1 MDASFWFMESA
12 ATPMHMGTIGIFEG
26 PTDGFELPQLER
38 LINERIAFVPRYRQ
52 RIREVPL
59 QIGRPIWVD
68 DDDFDLRY
76 HVRGLTL
83 PKPGSRQQLDELVGR
98 LMSRPLDRT
107 RPLWELSL
115 ISGLAGGR
123 FAIVS
128 KTHQV
133 MIDGMMGI
141 DILQVI
147 LDGEAQQSSPRSVGS
162 WLPAPEPSG
171 LELVTS
177 ALSESLAHPGIALD
191 VARTAAKGVA
201 AVVSDLG
208 RKSLSA
214 GATALTFARV
224 AAEPAMTVTALNVPI
239 GADRLLA
246 TADFD
251 LAVVKNVRR
260 GLGGSINDIVL
271 AVVAGA
277 LRTWLM
283 GRGVPISARSQLRA
297 VVPIST
303 ANSGE
308 SVNSIGPVSAFL
320 VDLPLGEPD
329 SIVRLRQISYQLA
342 QYQDV
347 SHLLGA
353 ETMINMASYGPPTLH
368 ALGVRLASNLSS
380 RLYNVAVVNVP
391 GPQHPMYV
399 ADARLVGSYPLMPL
413 PQNQALSI
421 SLMSYDG
428 QLFFGVNADRSAI
441 VEVESFMGC
450 LRDSLEELMQA
461 ANMRGDRHQRVV
473 ETGETAK

>member
-133 MIDGMMGI
+133 MIDGLMGI

-260 GLGGSINDIVL
+260 GLAYLADGSRRANQRPIAIAGG
-271 AVVAGA
+271 GA
-277 LRTWLM
+277 N
-283 GRGVPISARSQLRA
+283 QH
-297 VVPIST
+297 
-303 ANSGE
+303 GE
-308 SVNSIGPVSAFL
+308 
-320 VDLPLGEPD
+320 
-329 SIVRLRQISYQLA
+329 
-342 QYQDV
+342 
-347 SHLLGA
+347 
-353 ETMINMASYGPPTLH
+353 
-368 ALGVRLASNLSS
+368 
-380 RLYNVAVVNVP
+380 
-391 GPQHPMYV
+391 
-399 ADARLVGSYPLMPL
+399 
-413 PQNQALSI
+413 
-421 SLMSYDG
+421 
-428 QLFFGVNADRSAI
+428 
-441 VEVESFMGC
+441 
-450 LRDSLEELMQA
+450 
-461 ANMRGDRHQRVV
+461 QR
-473 ETGETAK
+473 